1 MSGNVY
7 DELKERDFV
16 AQVSDENA
24 LRKMLAG
31 KPITFYVGFD
41 STASPPHRGR
51 SQTWVR
57 FPSRAERNASHFP
70 SGLKRGLDSD
80 FGLDVTRT
88 GSPPAAGTIQM
99 SVSELSLARS
109 VAVTV

>member
-7 DELKERDFV
+7 DELKERGFV
-16 AQVSDENA
+16 AQVSDETA
-24 LRKMLAG
+24 VRKMLEG

-57 FPSRAERNASHFP
+57 FPSRAERNANHFP
-70 SGLKRGLDSD
+70 SKYIVLQ
-80 FGLDVTRT
+80 T
-88 GSPPAAGTIQM
+88 M
-99 SVSELSLARS
+99 LSRS
-109 VAVTV
+109 VQQPASPGPSRSNRRLSSGKRNFQA

>member
-7 DELKERDFV
+7 DELKERDFI

-24 LRKMLAG
+24 PRKMLAG

-51 SQTWVR
+51 SRTWVR
-57 FPSRAERNASHFP
+57 FPSRAERNANRFP
-70 SGLKRGLDSD
+70 SKHIVLRAMLS
-80 FGLDVTRT
+80 RNAQQRA
-88 GSPPAAGTIQM
+88 SPRPSRPG
-99 SVSELSLARS
+99 RS
-109 VAVTV
+109 RIPNLCPRLE